1 MTLAGKTVLVTG
13 ATGFLGG
20 ALTTR
25 LSNEGVKVR
34 ALARNLDKAKRIEK
48 LPTVEIAHGDLTNF
62 QQVQD
67 AMTGCEVVFH
77 VAASTGGPIDIQ
89 RQMNTIG
96 TRNVATAAAASGVM
110 RLVHVSTVA
119 VYGYRQTGTVFEDT
133 AVDPGED
140 PYNITKAEAE
150 GELRTIAEAQ
160 RMPYAIIRPA
170 QIYGPRSGMWTGTL
184 FKLARRRPTPWLG
197 DGGGSVFPIYVDDV
211 VDLMMLLAVH
221 PDAIGQAFN
230 CAPDPSPTWREFLG
244 AYSRL
249 AGHQSW
255 FGLPP
260 ALIYPFASLISALA
274 RPQTQLK
281 EAANFLRLS
290 QTRLTYKMNKARDVL
305 GWEAKVSLQDG
316 IARCEPWLREKGLL
330 K

>member
-20 ALTTR
+20 ALTRR
-25 LSNEGVKVR
+25 LSNEGVNVR
-34 ALARNLDKAKRIEK
+34 VMARNPEKAKRIEN
-48 LPTVEIAHGDLTNF
+48 LPGVEIAHGDLTNF

-67 AMTGCEVVFH
+67 AVIGCEVVFH
-77 VAASTGGPIDIQ
+77 VAASTGGSIDFQ
-89 RQMNTIG
+89 RQMNTVG

-119 VYGYRQTGTVFEDT
+119 IYGYRQTGTVTEDT
-133 AVDPGED
+133 APDPGQD

-150 GELRTIAEAQ
+150 QELRTIAEAQ
-160 RMPYAIIRPA
+160 RMPYSIIRPG

-184 FKLARRRPTPWLG
+184 FKVARIRPTPWLG
-197 DGGGSVFPIYVDDV
+197 NGGGSVFPIYVDDV
-211 VDLMMLLAVH
+211 VDLMLLLAIH

-230 CAPDPSPTWREFLG
+230 CTPDPSPTWREFLG
-244 AYSRL
+244 AYSKL
-249 AGHQSW
+249 AGHQNW
-255 FGLPP
+255 FGVPP
-260 ALIYPFASLISALA
+260 ALIYPFTAIISTLA
-274 RPQTQLK
+274 KPQTQLK

-290 QTRLTYKMNKARDVL
+290 QTNLTFKMNKARDVL